1 MYKLVVLLS
10 VYRNLAPVLFL
21 LILFSLNLFSLD
33 FINAQT
39 NSTIILENEA
49 NKNSQDKPIVEVSI
63 EGTPNDD
70 KIRGG
75 DG

>member
-10 VYRNLAPVLFL
+10 VYRILAPVLLF
-21 LILFSLNLFSLD
+21 LILFSLNLISLD

-39 NSTIILENEA
+39 NSTIIVENEA

-70 KIRGG
+70 
-75 DG
+75 